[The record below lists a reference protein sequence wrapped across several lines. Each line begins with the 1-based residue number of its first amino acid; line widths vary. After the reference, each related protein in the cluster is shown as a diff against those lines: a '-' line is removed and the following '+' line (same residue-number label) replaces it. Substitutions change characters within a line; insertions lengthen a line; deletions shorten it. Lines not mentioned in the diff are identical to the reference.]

1 MNLCESR
8 RKFLPLTGRFA
19 AILIL
24 LAVVMGGWD
33 CAVKRTIR
41 VTPPPVSSPPRQA
54 SVGELV
60 KDVDAWSK
68 DINTLA
74 ATVEFKP
81 TTGSVY
87 TGVIKE
93 YQNVR
98 GFILMKKP
106 AMIRII
112 GQAPVVKTE
121 IFDMVSDGR
130 QFRVSIPPKNKF
142 IVGNNNYQGS
152 AKKTLENLRPSH
164 ILDALLVP
172 PIDEMKEKFFNEE
185 TRTPAGQYFYI
196 LNIVE
201 PNGSGELSLKRKVWF
216 NRADLDISRLQIYG
230 TGGALRED
238 IHYADYRDFQGIRYP
253 AQITLNRPED
263 GYTLT
268 ITVEKA
274 TFNQPI
280 PPEKFVL
287 KKPPKATLVELGGD
301 Q

>member
-1 MNLCESR
+1 L
-8 RKFLPLTGRFA
+8 LLTGRFA
-19 AILIL
+19 AILTL
-24 LAVVMGGWD
+24 LTVVIGGWD
-33 CAVKRTIR
+33 CTVKRTIR
-41 VTPPPVSSPPRQA
+41 VTPPPALAPPKQA
-54 SVGELV
+54 SVAELV
-60 KDVDAWSK
+60 KDVDAWSQ
-68 DINTLA
+68 DISTLTA
-74 ATVEFKP
+74 AVEFKP

-130 QFRVSIPPKNKF
+130 EFRVSIPSKNKF
-142 IVGNNNYQGS
+142 IVGKNNYKRS
-152 AKKTLENLRPSH
+152 AKQPLENLRPAH
-164 ILDALLVP
+164 ILEALLIP
-172 PIDEMKEKFFNEE
+172 PIDETKEKFFKEE
-185 TRTPAGQYFYI
+185 IHSVTGQYYYV
-196 LNIVE
+196 LNIVK
-201 PNGSGELSLKRKVWF
+201 PNGPGELSLRRKVWF
-216 NRADLDISRLQIYG
+216 DRADLSTTRLQLYG
-230 TGGALRED
+230 AGGTLLED
-238 IHYADYRDFQGIRYP
+238 VNYAGYRDYQGIRYP
-253 AQITLNRPED
+253 AEITLNRPEE

-268 ITVEKA
+268 ITMEKA

-287 KKPPKATLVELGGD
+287 KKPPNSTLVELGGD

>member
-1 MNLCESR
+1 M
-8 RKFLPLTGRFA
+8 PLTGRFA
-19 AILIL
+19 AFL
-24 LAVVMGGWD
+24 LLLTAVIGGWD

-41 VTPPPVSSPPRQA
+41 ITPPPVSAPPRQA
-54 SVGELV
+54 TVSELV

-68 DINTLA
+68 DITTLT

-112 GQAPVVKTE
+112 GQAPVVNTE

-142 IVGNNNYQGS
+142 IVGNNNYHGP
-152 AKKTLENLRPSH
+152 AKQPLENLRPEH
-164 ILDALLVP
+164 ILEALLIP
-172 PIDEMKEKFFNEE
+172 PVDETKEKFFNEE
-185 TRTPAGQYFYI
+185 THTSTGQSFYI

-201 PNGSGELSLKRKVWF
+201 PDGAGELSLKRKVWF
-216 NRADLDISRLQIYG
+216 DRATLGISRLQIFG
-230 TGGALRED
+230 PGGALVED
-238 IHYADYRDFQGIRYP
+238 VSYADYHTFQAIRYP
-253 AQITLNRPED
+253 AQITLNRPEE

-287 KKPPKATLVELGGD
+287 KRPPKSTLVELGGD
-301 Q
+301 K